1 MAKKKT
7 GGRMFEFLGG
17 LPLWSRRPDSRE
29 EDALKE
35 EQKRLSSV
43 QAQLLDILNSET
55 LISTGRVQILGL
67 DGLKEKLGSRW
78 ESHRDSIHTSLK
90 AIARRK
96 LSAHDVFFQHG
107 DDEYVIV
114 FSSLSFAAAKLVCA
128 GILQELSTF
137 LLGDESNQSIA
148 VRTAVGVVDGKILS
162 EASTIDDILRNIEHA
177 EETSQEIDSTGN
189 KGPIEHE
196 HAQSADEDNDAAGF
210 GWQKIDF
217 ESSLTSASARV
228 WVPIDDDAA
237 DKDVS
242 LDQFQLIYRPMW
254 NPGLETITTFA
265 ASFVA
270 TGEDGQL
277 KNAYSQARG
286 SKLVRRMDVS
296 VLVRAS
302 HKVAELFRQR
312 QRFLM
317 AIPHHYES
325 VASWSRVYEY
335 AEHCKSIPEEV
346 RKYLA
351 LSCDDFPVGVPS
363 SKLAMIGNA
372 LAPYCRNLA
381 ANVNWAV
388 RDLSLYRDAGFSVV
402 AIFVPQDMPRT
413 LVKARIDDFAETG
426 RRLGLRTAVLNV
438 HDLELG
444 EIVRDA
450 GIDFVMGRLIGD
462 YQKEPSHMVKLSW
475 DEIRAGERAET
486 PGTAARRR

>member
-17 LPLWSRRPDSRE
+17 IPLWSRRPDSTE
-29 EDALKE
+29 EDTLKE
-35 EQKRLSSV
+35 ERKRLSSI

-78 ESHRDSIHTSLK
+78 EAHRDAIHTSLK
-90 AIARRK
+90 TIARRK

-128 GILQELSTF
+128 GILQELSTL
-137 LLGDESNQSIA
+137 LLGDESNQSVA
-148 VRTAVGVVDGKILS
+148 VRTAVGVVDGKLLS
-162 EASTIDDILRNIEHA
+162 KASTIDDILKNIEHA
-177 EETSQEIDSTGN
+177 EETSEEIDFTGS
-189 KGPIEHE
+189 KGPNG
-196 HAQSADEDNDAAGF
+196 HAYSEGADDDHDIAGF

-217 ESSLTSASARV
+217 DSGLTGGSARV

-237 DKDVS
+237 DKDIS
-242 LDQFQLIYRPMW
+242 LDRFQLIYRPMW
-254 NPGLETITTFA
+254 SPGLETITTFS

-270 TGEDGQL
+270 TGDDGQL
-277 KNAYSQARG
+277 KNAYSLARG
-286 SKLVRRMDVS
+286 SKLVRKMDVN
-296 VLVRAS
+296 VLARAS

-325 VASWSRVYEY
+325 VASWSRLYEY
-335 AEHCKSIPEEV
+335 VEHCKSIPEEV
-346 RKYLA
+346 QKYLA

-372 LAPYCRNLA
+372 LAPYCRSLA
-381 ANVNWAV
+381 ANVDWAV
-388 RDLSLYRDAGFSVV
+388 RDLSPYREAGFSVV
-402 AIFVPQDMPRT
+402 AIFVPKDTPHT
-413 LVKARIDDFAETG
+413 LVRARIDDFAETG

-444 EIVRDA
+444 EIVRNA
-450 GIDFVMGRLIGD
+450 GVDFVMGRLIGD

-475 DEIRAGERAET
+475 DEIRAGERADA
-486 PGTAARRR
+486 PGTAA